1 MGGRGCLV
9 SWLWEVL
16 GGEGKR
22 KRKRGD
28 LLCELVVGEG
38 VGVGALAVE
47 ALSGELGVAFLLV
60 GKAVFFALLALAGCG
75 HRGGWVGLGLGR
87 GRGRRRFVNGA
98 GEEIMARVE
107 NVFRVRVV
115 RRNAADGS

>member
-47 ALSGELGVAFLLV
+47 ALSGELGGPALLV

-75 HRGGWVGLGLGR
+75 HRGGLGGWVCEGGGGR
-87 GRGRRRFVNGA
+87 GLRGGIE
-98 GEEIMARVE
+98 GGGMAEMELRMSA
-107 NVFRVRVV
+107 R
-115 RRNAADGS
+115 AAE